1 MRKAGVRTERSPYLG
16 LALLTVGALFVHG
29 YHPGIEDA
37 EIYTPGI
44 KKLLNPSLYS
54 FNSEF
59 FLNHARLTLFDELIA
74 ASVRATHL
82 PFDVMIF
89 GWYLAS
95 IFLMLLACWR
105 LSVECFQEPEARW
118 AAVATVAALLTLPVA
133 GTSLYI
139 ADQYVTSRSIVTFAV
154 LFAVLGAL
162 KGRMIMW
169 ALWSAV
175 ALCVHPLMGALGVT
189 YTLILWWMKRRH
201 ISLNIAYSLLPA
213 ALPVINLNP
222 VPSRAYQQ
230 AVSTRS
236 YFFLLQWEWYEWL
249 GAIAPFFLL
258 WLIWRSSKKEPK
270 DAVGVMS
277 LSLIAYGWFY
287 IALAFVLTIPV
298 YFQGL
303 ARLQPMRSLH
313 LLYILMFLFVGG
325 LLGRHVL
332 RRQPLRWIAL
342 LAPICVTMTVAQRQI
357 LPGSPHIE
365 WPNKR
370 PTNDWLLA
378 FDWIRGNTPVD
389 AIFAV
394 DPQYMNKDD
403 QHGFRAIAERSRLA
417 DAVKDSGAVT
427 MFPDSLTP
435 DHWLEQLTAESG
447 WEHLQET
454 DFRRLKQI
462 YGVSWV
468 LSERSQHLN
477 FACPYENHSVQVC
490 RVD

>member
-16 LALLTVGALFVHG
+16 LVLLTVGALFVHG

-44 KKLLNPSLYS
+44 KKLLNPSLYP
-54 FNSEF
+54 FGSEF
-59 FLNHARLTLFDELIA
+59 FLNHARLSLFDELIA

-201 ISLNIAYSLLPA
+201 FSLNIPYLLLPA

-230 AVSTRS
+230 AVGTRS

-258 WLIWRSSKKEPK
+258 WLIWRSSKKEPT

-277 LSLIAYGWFY
+277 LSLIAYGWLY

-313 LLYILMFLFVGG
+313 LLYILMFLFFGG

-365 WPNKR
+365 WPTQASN
-370 PTNDWLLA
+370 
-378 FDWIRGNTPVD
+378 
-389 AIFAV
+389 
-394 DPQYMNKDD
+394 
-403 QHGFRAIAERSRLA
+403 
-417 DAVKDSGAVT
+417 
-427 MFPDSLTP
+427 
-435 DHWLEQLTAESG
+435 
-447 WEHLQET
+447 
-454 DFRRLKQI
+454 
-462 YGVSWV
+462 
-468 LSERSQHLN
+468 
-477 FACPYENHSVQVC
+477 
-490 RVD
+490 

>member
-1 MRKAGVRTERSPYLG
+1 
-16 LALLTVGALFVHG
+16 
-29 YHPGIEDA
+29 
-37 EIYTPGI
+37 
-44 KKLLNPSLYS
+44 
-54 FNSEF
+54 
-59 FLNHARLTLFDELIA
+59 
-74 ASVRATHL
+74 
-82 PFDVMIF
+82 
-89 GWYLAS
+89 
-95 IFLMLLACWR
+95 
-105 LSVECFQEPEARW
+105 
-118 AAVATVAALLTLPVA
+118 
-133 GTSLYI
+133 
-139 ADQYVTSRSIVTFAV
+139 
-154 LFAVLGAL
+154 
-162 KGRMIMW
+162 
-169 ALWSAV
+169 
-175 ALCVHPLMGALGVT
+175 MGALGVT

-201 ISLNIAYSLLPA
+201 FSLNIPYLLLPA
-213 ALPVINLNP
+213 ALPIINLNP

-249 GAIAPFFLL
+249 GAIAPLFLL
-258 WLIWRSSKKEPK
+258 WLIWRSSKKEPT

-313 LLYILMFLFVGG
+313 LLYILMFLFFGG
-325 LLGRHVL
+325 LLGKHVL
-332 RRQPLRWIAL
+332 RRQPLRWIVL

-365 WPNKR
+365 WPTKR

-403 QHGFRAIAERSRLA
+403 QHGFLAIAERSRLA

-447 WEHLQET
+447 WEHLRET
-454 DFRRLKQI
+454 DFHRLKQI

-477 FACPYENHSVQVC
+477 FACPYANHTVQVC